1 MPAILDRRPSEGDD
15 RDPRKLQFGA
25 ILEKLRRGG
34 SGALKE
40 AERLTVVEI
49 FRCASITQDKR
60 MLKLRDELSAAH
72 LEYCFRLPTRGH
84 L

>member
-1 MPAILDRRPSEGDD
+1 MPATLDRRPPDGDD

-34 SGALKE
+34 SDALKD
-40 AERLTVVEI
+40 AERLAVVEI

-60 MLKLRDELSAAH
+60 VIKLRDELSAAH
-72 LEYCFRLPTRGH
+72 LEYCFRLPPRGH
-84 L
+84 P